1 MTAKPRSSLLVR
13 RERRTAIKAPA
24 GGRVRRA
31 WERAHYPVVML
42 VFAVNGSLAAF
53 LGQRLLNDV
62 VGVDG
67 SLWSGPWGFR
77 LAYVA
82 LITPLYSA
90 LLMAT
95 GALFGKGA
103 YFRRRVRRVWGLIL
117 PIRPLRE

>member
-1 MTAKPRSSLLVR
+1 MQRSPGSG
-13 RERRTAIKAPA
+13 APA
-24 GGRVRRA
+24 GGRIRRA

-42 VFAVNGSLAAF
+42 VFAINGSLAAF

-77 LAYVA
+77 FAYVA

>member
-1 MTAKPRSSLLVR
+1 MQRSPGS
-13 RERRTAIKAPA
+13 EAPA

-67 SLWSGPWGFR
+67 SLWSGRGDSASRISRSSR
-77 LAYVA
+77 LS
-82 LITPLYSA
+82 IP
-90 LLMAT
+90 
-95 GALFGKGA
+95 
-103 YFRRRVRRVWGLIL
+103 RC
-117 PIRPLRE
+117 